1 MNIFDILGP
10 VMVGPSSSHTAGA
23 VRIGYAARKLLQ
35 DKPVEAKIG
44 LHGSFADTGT
54 GHGTDRAL
62 VAGLLGMKPDDT
74 RIPDSFQIAARQGLS
89 FSFETVQLK
98 EAHPN
103 TAILTLRGESG
114 RCLEI
119 QAASIGGGRIMIR
132 KLDGIEISF
141 SLEKPTL
148 IVNNEDKPGY
158 VARVA
163 ALLSEEQI
171 NIASMQL
178 YRNHKTGHAIMVL
191 ETDQRVSEAAVSA
204 LAGSE
209 GILKAAY
216 FNSEEV

>member
-23 VRIGYAARKLLQ
+23 VRIGYTARKLLQ
-35 DKPVEAKIG
+35 DKPVEVKIG

-62 VAGLLGMKPDDT
+62 IAGLLGMRPDDT
-74 RIPDSFQIAARQGLS
+74 RIPDSFEIAEQQGLV
-89 FSFETVQLK
+89 FSFEKIRLK
-98 EAHPN
+98 DAHPN
-103 TAILTLRGESG
+103 TALLTLRGESG
-114 RCLEI
+114 HCLEI
-119 QAASIGGGRIMIR
+119 QAASVGGGRIMIR
-132 KLDGIEISF
+132 RLDGIEISI

-158 VARVA
+158 VAKVA

-178 YRNHKTGHAIMVL
+178 YRNHKTGQAIMVL
-191 ETDQRVSEAAVSA
+191 ETDQSVSEAAVSS

>member
-23 VRIGYAARKLLQ
+23 VRIGYTARKLLQ
-35 DKPVEAKIG
+35 DKPVEVKIG

-62 VAGLLGMKPDDT
+62 IAGLLGMRPDDT
-74 RIPDSFQIAARQGLS
+74 RIPDSFEIAEQQGLV
-89 FSFETVQLK
+89 FSFEKIRLK
-98 EAHPN
+98 DAHPN
-103 TAILTLRGESG
+103 TALLTLRGESG
-114 RCLEI
+114 HCLEI
-119 QAASIGGGRIMIR
+119 QAASVGGGRIMIR
-132 KLDGIEISF
+132 RLDGIEISF
-141 SLEKPTL
+141 SMEKPTL

-158 VARVA
+158 VAKVA

-178 YRNHKTGHAIMVL
+178 YRNHKTGQAIMVL
-191 ETDQRVSEAAVSA
+191 ETDQSVSEAAVSS

>member
-23 VRIGYAARKLLQ
+23 VRIGYTARKLLQ
-35 DKPVEAKIG
+35 DKPVEVKIG

-62 VAGLLGMKPDDT
+62 IAGLLGMRPDDT
-74 RIPDSFQIAARQGLS
+74 RIPDSFEIAEQQGLV
-89 FSFETVQLK
+89 FSFEKIRLK
-98 EAHPN
+98 DAHPN
-103 TAILTLRGESG
+103 TALLTLRGESG
-114 RCLEI
+114 HCLEI
-119 QAASIGGGRIMIR
+119 QAASVGGGRIMIR
-132 KLDGIEISF
+132 RLDGIEISF

-158 VARVA
+158 VAKVA

-178 YRNHKTGHAIMVL
+178 YRNHKTGQAIMVL
-191 ETDQRVSEAAVSA
+191 ETDQSVSEAAVSS

>member
-23 VRIGYAARKLLQ
+23 VRIGYTARKLLQ
-35 DKPVEAKIG
+35 DKPVEVKIG

-62 VAGLLGMKPDDT
+62 IAGLLGMRPDDT
-74 RIPDSFQIAARQGLS
+74 RIPDSFEIAEQQGLV
-89 FSFETVQLK
+89 FSFEKIRLK
-98 EAHPN
+98 DAHPN
-103 TAILTLRGESG
+103 TALLTLRGESG
-114 RCLEI
+114 HCLEI
-119 QAASIGGGRIMIR
+119 QAASVGGGRIMIR
-132 KLDGIEISF
+132 RLDGIEISF

-158 VARVA
+158 VAKVA

-171 NIASMQL
+171 NMASMQL
-178 YRNHKTGHAIMVL
+178 YRNHKTGQAIMVL
-191 ETDQRVSEAAVSA
+191 ETDQSVSEAAVSS

>member
-1 MNIFDILGP
+1 MSIFDILGP

-23 VRIGYAARKLLQ
+23 VRIGYTARKLLQ
-35 DKPVEAKIG
+35 DKPVEVKIG

-62 VAGLLGMKPDDT
+62 IAGLLGMRPDDT
-74 RIPDSFQIAARQGLS
+74 RIPDSFEIAEQQGLV
-89 FSFETVQLK
+89 FSFEKIRLK
-98 EAHPN
+98 DAHPN
-103 TAILTLRGESG
+103 TALLTLRGESG
-114 RCLEI
+114 HCLEI
-119 QAASIGGGRIMIR
+119 QAASVGGGRIMIR
-132 KLDGIEISF
+132 RLDGIEISF

-158 VARVA
+158 VAKVA

-178 YRNHKTGHAIMVL
+178 YRNHKTGQAIMVL
-191 ETDQRVSEAAVSA
+191 ETDQSVSEAAVSS

>member
-23 VRIGYAARKLLQ
+23 VRIGYTARKLLQ
-35 DKPVEAKIG
+35 DKPVEVKIG

-62 VAGLLGMKPDDT
+62 IAGLLGMRPDDT
-74 RIPDSFQIAARQGLS
+74 RIPDSFEIAEQQGLV
-89 FSFETVQLK
+89 FSFEKIRLK
-98 EAHPN
+98 DAHPN
-103 TAILTLRGESG
+103 TALLTLRGESG
-114 RCLEI
+114 HCLEI
-119 QAASIGGGRIMIR
+119 QAASVGGGRIMIR
-132 KLDGIEISF
+132 RLDGIEISF

-158 VARVA
+158 VAKVA

-178 YRNHKTGHAIMVL
+178 YRNHKTGQALMVL
-191 ETDQRVSEAAVSA
+191 ETDQSVSEAAVSS